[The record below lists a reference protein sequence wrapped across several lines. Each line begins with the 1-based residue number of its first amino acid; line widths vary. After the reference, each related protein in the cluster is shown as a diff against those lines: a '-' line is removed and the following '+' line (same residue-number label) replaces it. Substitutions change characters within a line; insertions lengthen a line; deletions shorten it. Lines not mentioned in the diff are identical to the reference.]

1 MPCNCG
7 AGGGSKKVTY
17 VATFTDGSSKSYA
30 SEIEAKV
37 AVRKNGGTYRV
48 VSTG

>member
-7 AGGGSKKVTY
+7 GGAGGKKVTY
-17 VATFTDGSSKSYA
+17 VATFSDGSSKSYA

-48 VSTG
+48 STTG